1 MSEDKV
7 LEIKKRVSDN
17 FIHISRIPKK
27 AKIRF
32 QELSKEEFEG
42 DYGMT
47 VKWLLDFRDGL
58 LTTPNQVL
66 IEQVQ
71 ILSQRVDELTPQEDG
86 IEIEKTKKE
95 IKGLSGKTISTRS

>member
-58 LTTPNQVL
+58 LTTPNKEL
-66 IEQVQ
+66 LEQVAF
-71 ILSQRVDELTPQEDG
+71 LSQRVEELSVPQG
-86 IEIEKTKKE
+86 IEKKE
-95 IKGLSGKTISTRS
+95 IKGLSGKTISRR